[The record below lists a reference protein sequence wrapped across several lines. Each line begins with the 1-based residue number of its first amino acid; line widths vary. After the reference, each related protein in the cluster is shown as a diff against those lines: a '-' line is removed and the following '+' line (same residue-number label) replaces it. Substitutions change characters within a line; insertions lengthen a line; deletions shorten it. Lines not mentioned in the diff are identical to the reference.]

1 MTCTKPRVTSL
12 AIGST
17 TAILGL
23 NPCRKTRALAKKF
36 KNFSESP
43 EWPKLLGNNPKKRH
57 PGGGGHLRSWC
68 SRVFEMPTTW
78 DMAAK
83 DLPSALSTRARSTTS

>member
-57 PGGGGHLRSWC
+57 PGGGGSLEKLVQSC
-68 SRVFEMPTTW
+68 F
-78 DMAAK
+78 
-83 DLPSALSTRARSTTS
+83 